1 MLHCNIERD
10 RHTMLTNNLPLLET
24 DRLILRALQPSDAPN
39 LFEYFSQ
46 DCVTEFY
53 DLYTFKHLHEAE
65 KLTDIW
71 IKRTQESKGLRWA
84 ITLKSQGDELI
95 GTCGF
100 HNFSTENNRAEIG
113 YDLNPIHWGNG
124 IMTEAIQAIVNYGFE
139 ALKLHRIE
147 AFIDPANHAS
157 RALLQ
162 KNGLETEGVLRDYFF
177 EKERFVDAEMLSILN
192 R

>member
-1 MLHCNIERD
+1 
-10 RHTMLTNNLPLLET
+10 MLTNNIPLLET
-24 DRLILRALQPSDAPN
+24 DRLILRALQPTDALN

-53 DLYTFKHLHEAE
+53 DLYTFQHLHEAE
-65 KLTDIW
+65 KLVKTW
-71 IKRTQESKGLRWA
+71 IDRVQKSTGLRWA

-124 IMTEAIQAIVNYGFE
+124 IMTEAIQAMINYGFE
-139 ALKLHRIE
+139 MLKLHRIE

-157 RALLQ
+157 RALLY
-162 KNGLETEGVLRDYFF
+162 KNGLATEGILRDYFF
-177 EKERFVDAEMLSILN
+177 EKEKFVDAEMLSILN
-192 R
+192 RK